1 MTVSKLEKKLCKFV
15 LHSHSNIILKISYPF
30 EEKKKKHLKI
40 EGVKFC
46 LIFLLVMYLQ
56 ITLCL
61 KVESF
66 VIIMHQYEVLLRNIG
81 TPWNIIVLQLGHEEN
96 FGVELYN
103 ICNLELKVCSL
114 KRVKYMITM
123 LEVFLTYFT
132 ITLTFLRIRKHRGG
146 CSTILTIVHS
156 LMNLLKE
163 K

>member
-1 MTVSKLEKKLCKFV
+1 MIVSKLEKKLCKFV
-15 LHSHSNIILKISYPF
+15 LHRHTNIFLKISFPF
-30 EEKKKKHLKI
+30 QEKKKHLKI
-40 EGVKFC
+40 EGVKLC

-114 KRVKYMITM
+114 NRVKYMITM
-123 LEVFLTYFT
+123 LEVSF
-132 ITLTFLRIRKHRGG
+132 
-146 CSTILTIVHS
+146 
-156 LMNLLKE
+156 
-163 K
+163 